1 MQTDRERRFHSS
13 QVPEIWIERTFLIAT
28 GISAVTIVSIL
39 LLLVYFCL
47 PLFTSGG
54 LGEVFSWQWRPFS
67 GRYGILPMCAG
78 SFCLALLALVLA
90 FPTAIGICFLAH
102 SLAPTAVA
110 RFLTALIH
118 FMTGI
123 PTVIYGFVSVFLL
136 VPRVRDWLD
145 AGTGFTLLTAAIT
158 LSLLILPTIALVFH
172 AGLERIDQKLKLASE
187 AMGLTRIQQVRHILI
202 PATSQ
207 GLLMSAILG
216 FGRAVGDTLIAL
228 MLAGNA
234 PQFPDSLFTSI
245 RTLTAHIAL
254 VLATDSQSMAY
265 QSVFAAGLILFL
277 LMGAI
282 NIVIRGFFKS
292 DERKA
297 YEEHL

>member
-1 MQTDRERRFHSS
+1 MPAIRERRFHSS
-13 QVPEIWIERTFLIAT
+13 QFSETWIERTFLIAT
-28 GISAVTIVSIL
+28 GISAVAIVSIL
-39 LLLVYFCL
+39 VLLVYFSL

-54 LGEVFSWQWRPFS
+54 LGEVFSWQWRPFN

-78 SFCLALLALVLA
+78 SLFLALLALAFA
-90 FPTAIGICFLAH
+90 FPSAIGICFLAH
-102 SLAPTAVA
+102 SLAPTPVA

-118 FMTGI
+118 FLTGI

-158 LSLLILPTIALVFH
+158 LSVLILPTIALVFH
-172 AGLERIDQKLKLASE
+172 AGLERIDQNLNLASE
-187 AMGLTRIQQVRHILI
+187 AMGLTRIQQVRHVLI
-202 PATSQ
+202 PASSQ

-216 FGRAVGDTLIAL
+216 FGRALGDTLISL

-265 QSVFAAGLILFL
+265 RSVFAAGLILFL

-282 NIVIRGFFKS
+282 NIVIRRFLRN
-292 DERKA
+292 DARKT
-297 YEEHL
+297 YEEYR